1 MASESETYV
10 VINYGVT
17 YSALFMEDEELS
29 RMKAA
34 LAKRP
39 GGEHSIQIRCRL
51 RPNGEE
57 LTKTVVLDK
66 VYEITP

>member
-1 MASESETYV
+1 MATKGETFV

-17 YSALFMEDEELS
+17 YSALFMENDELTRLKE
-29 RMKAA
+29 A

-39 GGEHSIQIRCRL
+39 DGEHTIQIRCRQ
-51 RPNGEE
+51 RPSGED

-66 VYEITP
+66 VFEITP